1 MLRIKRIERT
11 SRLGKKPR
19 LKNPRHPPQEL
30 LPVPRILEDRPDQTL
45 QAWPTSLAN
54 LSLVFV
60 FVSHVL
66 HTRGAE
72 IPARERGRARNRG
85 SSERDDNSGGVG
97 ARDGEELEFLVARSP
112 IARRWGRR
120 AQCYDGQQADK
131 SQPVPPVQRFLSRSR
146 LPIHP
151 SIHPSIRPSVHPSVR
166 PSVRLSGVR
175 NARVRACVRA
185 YTGRKARVSVNR
197 G

>member
-151 SIHPSIRPSVHPSVR
+151 SIHPSVHPSIR
-166 PSVRLSGVR
+166 PFVHPFVYPGWGTR
-175 NARVRACVRA
+175 ACVRACVR
-185 YTGRKARVSVNR
+185 TRGGKRVSRLIAAN
-197 G
+197 